1 MTRQRLPVV
10 LSAAALLI
18 AVLSATPNGV
28 AALTGATVRVALFAK
43 NAGKVGGIGASKKP
57 KAGKL
62 LALGKNGKFPASVLP
77 GGVRGPAGPEGAQGP
92 AGPAGPQGQQGLVG
106 QKGAKGSTGPAGPQ
120 GATGAQGPVG
130 PPGGFAL
137 LNLGRA
143 TLAKNTVS
151 AGGAHSSTVSGSDGY
166 PLVAVFDG
174 ANNRLVV
181 VHCTD
186 PTCSSPT
193 STPVDS
199 STPNMGRYPSVT
211 IGSDGLGIISYL
223 DGTNHYLRVAHC
235 LNVACSSFQKNTVV
249 SSGTVADDQT
259 SITVGTDGLALI
271 SYVDNGN
278 LRVAHCADVACA
290 TVTSNAI
297 GATTVA
303 YSSIAVGADGLPLIS
318 YLDNSS
324 GDLRIAHCS
333 DALCAGLTSTAF
345 DTVDN
350 TGYYTSLTIGSDG
363 LGLVSYRDASASSLK
378 VAHCDNLACTSA
390 TISTVDGTGIEG
402 EYSAI
407 TLGIDGLGVI
417 SYYDG
422 GGATQD
428 LKVAHCANVACTGSS
443 FVTVDSAG
451 TVGWNT
457 SITIGSDG
465 LPFVSY
471 RDVSGDRVKGLH
483 CPNVFCVGYLRRR

>member
-1 MTRQRLPVV
+1 MNRQRLPVV

-18 AVLSATPNGV
+18 AVLGATPNGV
-28 AALTGATVRVALFAK
+28 AALTGGAVRVALFAR
-43 NAGKVGGIGASKKP
+43 NAAKVGGIGASKKP
-57 KAGKL
+57 KAGQL

-92 AGPAGPQGQQGLVG
+92 AGPAGPQGQQGIPG
-106 QKGAKGSTGPAGPQ
+106 QKGAKGTTGPAGPQ
-120 GATGAQGPVG
+120 GTTGPQGPVG

-143 TLAKNTVS
+143 TLTKNTVS
-151 AGGAHSSTVSGSDGY
+151 AGGAHSSSVAGADGF

-174 ANNRLVV
+174 SNNRLVV
-181 VHCTD
+181 VHCND
-186 PTCSSPT
+186 ATCSSPT

-199 STPNMGRYPSVT
+199 STANIGRYPSVT

-223 DGTNHYLRVAHC
+223 DGSNHYLRVAHC
-235 LNVACSSFQKNTVV
+235 LNVACSSFQTKTVV
-249 SSGTVADDQT
+249 SSGTVADDQP
-259 SITVGTDGLALI
+259 SITIGTDGLALI

-278 LRVAHCADVACA
+278 LRVAHCADVGC
-290 TVTSNAI
+290 TSVTSNPI
-297 GATTVA
+297 DATSVA

-318 YLDNSS
+318 YLDNAN
-324 GDLRIAHCS
+324 GDLQVAHCS
-333 DALCAGLTSTAF
+333 DALCAGSTTTAF
-345 DTVDN
+345 DTTDN

-390 TISTVDGTGIEG
+390 TSSTVDGTGIEG

-428 LKVAHCANVACTGSS
+428 LKVAHCANVACTASS